1 MYCDFFEFKSDQ
13 AVLLLG
19 FGLVRSCNCLLAR
32 QLNLIIDRSVLL
44 EIIIQLS
51 YTAGIPIF

>member
-13 AVLLLG
+13 AALLFS
-19 FGLVRSCNCLLAR
+19 FGLVRSCNCLC